1 MSDPLFHTFGDS
13 KDFAEIYQNQD
24 LAGYDGAVYKSQAHG
39 YGFNRTPGTTNQQ
52 TYIDIEPNKSVRP
65 AFNRSDY
72 DAFRP
77 GESIP
82 IRQKRIMGACMASYD
97 RVGIIRN
104 VIDLMSDFASQGL
117 VLVHP
122 NKSIEKFY
130 RKWFKHVGG
139 YDRSERFLNY
149 LYRCGNVAVQRR
161 TAKINKK
168 QEEAIKRA
176 AGADLVIDY
185 EKVPKREIPWSY
197 NFLNPV
203 AIDIEQGSE
212 AIGSPQFYLNV
223 SKYTRT
229 SLLNTQNNSSV
240 FKTLPT
246 DIQERVKNGERKLPL
261 DPSNTFFYHYKK
273 DDWLI
278 WANPMIYAIL
288 DDIKMLE
295 KMKLADLAA
304 LDGTISQV
312 RLWTLGDFD
321 NKIVPTKAGLDKVK
335 NLLASNVGGGTMD
348 FVWGPELTFKESN
361 SQAYKF
367 LGSEKY
373 QPVLTSI
380 YAGLGIPPTLTG
392 ASGSSGGYT
401 NNYVSLKTLIERLEY
416 GREVLTG
423 FWMQEIEYI
432 RRTMGFRLPAEIHFD
447 SIVLSDESAQ
457 KKLLLDLADRG
468 ILSDETLLERFRE
481 MPNIES
487 VRVRREEKKRRADN
501 NTPQKASPFY
511 NPQHKQDMAKLAITK
526 DVLDTEEY
534 MDELDLPY
542 QKPEVDNSTNSPNS
556 PSVTKKDETPKL
568 SENGRPPLSKDSV
581 PRKQKRVLPRSGE
594 ATVQDYKGQSTSYT
608 VWGINAQDAISKVM
622 TPAICDHFNKK
633 NARALSKSEVD
644 HLEYLKLCIFTGMKP
659 LIPIDEKTILDVLN
673 ANTKPSQDFL
683 SLSKEKTVN
692 LENDYNRKLTSAEM
706 KHVYADTFTDLFM
719 GVVSISE

>member
-1 MSDPLFHTFGDS
+1 MSDPLFQTFGDS
-13 KDFAEIYQNQD
+13 DDFADIYQNQD

-39 YGFNRTPGTTNQQ
+39 YGFDRTPGTTNQQ

-82 IRQKRIMGACMASYD
+82 HRQKRIMGACMASYD

-122 NKSIEKFY
+122 NKRIEQFY
-130 RKWFKHVGG
+130 RKWFSHIGG

-149 LYRCGNVAVQRR
+149 LYRCGNVVVQRR

-168 QEEAIKRA
+168 QEEAIRRA
-176 AGADLVIDY
+176 AAADLTITDQR
-185 EKVPKREIPWSY
+185 VPRREIPWCY

-212 AIGSPQFYLNV
+212 VIGSPQYYLNI
-223 SKYTRT
+223 SKYTKT
-229 SLLNTQNNSSV
+229 SLLNTQNNTAV

-246 DIQERVKNGERKLPL
+246 DIQSRVQNGERKIPL
-261 DPSNTFFYHYKK
+261 DTDNTFFYHYKK
-273 DDWLI
+273 DDWLV
-278 WANPMIYAIL
+278 WANPMIFAIL

-321 NKIVPTKAGLDKVK
+321 NKIVPTKAGLEKVR

-401 NNYVSLKTLIERLEY
+401 NNYVSLKTLVERLEY

-423 FWMQEIEYI
+423 FWMQEIEYV
-432 RRTMGFRLPAEIHFD
+432 RRTMGFKLPAEIHFD

-481 MPNIES
+481 IPNIES
-487 VRVRREEKKRRADN
+487 VRVKREEKKRRTSLD
-501 NTPQKASPFY
+501 TPQKASPYY

-526 DVLDTEEY
+526 DVLNTEEY
-534 MDELDLPY
+534 MDELDLP
-542 QKPEVDNSTNSPNS
+542 
-556 PSVTKKDETPKL
+556 
-568 SENGRPPLSKDSV
+568 
-581 PRKQKRVLPRSGE
+581 
-594 ATVQDYKGQSTSYT
+594 
-608 VWGINAQDAISKVM
+608 
-622 TPAICDHFNKK
+622 
-633 NARALSKSEVD
+633 
-644 HLEYLKLCIFTGMKP
+644 
-659 LIPIDEKTILDVLN
+659 
-673 ANTKPSQDFL
+673 
-683 SLSKEKTVN
+683 
-692 LENDYNRKLTSAEM
+692 
-706 KHVYADTFTDLFM
+706 
-719 GVVSISE
+719 